1 MFGEVAHREHGLG
14 GRVLQ
19 VGHAVGRRVAG
30 DGPACVHDESAHTAR
45 VLPGRLVLSPA
56 AELARAKL
64 LAHDVRDLGAGFD
77 VVIEQALGQVK
88 GERRHLTP
96 LVDGQLSRL

>member
-1 MFGEVAHREHGLG
+1 MCPRRGRAHDPCAARE
-14 GRVLQ
+14 
-19 VGHAVGRRVAG
+19 
-30 DGPACVHDESAHTAR
+30 T
-45 VLPGRLVLSPA
+45 VLSLA